1 MIADIDKAMR
11 EFLYKEIPLRKNEVE
26 ISFDQPKRE
35 WSARLTKPTI
45 NMYLFDLKENVDLRG
60 SEQWSRQDLENGLVE
75 LRRNPVRVDLEYLIT
90 AWTKEVVDEHQLLSN
105 VLLVLLRTPILS
117 DEYLPEQLKNPTVP
131 IRLDAVQSDVLANP
145 STLWNTL
152 DNVFKPGIRLK
163 VTLSIDPYQPLL
175 VPAVSTSEIN
185 FKQNPSTETSETQKE
200 GAFESKA
207 YFAVRGK
214 IQSQKYSLS
223 TLSLTLAESGKSIH
237 LTESGEFALTR
248 LGEGEYH
255 LEVSANG
262 RLLKRQ
268 KIVVPSVV
276 YDFEL

>member
-1 MIADIDKAMR
+1 M
-11 EFLYKEIPLRKNEVE
+11 
-26 ISFDQPKRE
+26 
-35 WSARLTKPTI
+35 
-45 NMYLFDLKENVDLRG
+45 
-60 SEQWSRQDLENGLVE
+60 
-75 LRRNPVRVDLEYLIT
+75 
-90 AWTKEVVDEHQLLSN
+90 
-105 VLLVLLRTPILS
+105 
-117 DEYLPEQLKNPTVP
+117 VP

-163 VTLSIDPYQPLL
+163 VTLSIDPYRPLL
-175 VPAVSTSEIN
+175 VPAVSTTEIN
-185 FKQNPSTETSETQKE
+185 FKQNPSPETSENQKE
-200 GAFESKA
+200 GPFESKA

-214 IQSQKYSLS
+214 IQSQKYSLP
-223 TLSLTLAESGKSIH
+223 TLSLILAESGKTIH

-248 LGEGEYH
+248 LDEGEYH

-268 KIVVPSVV
+268 KIVVPSAV

>member
-45 NMYLFDLKENVDLRG
+45 NLYLFDLKENLDLRG
-60 SEQWSRQDLENGLVE
+60 SEQWVRKDLENGLVE

-105 VLLVLLRTPILS
+105 VLVLLLRTPILS
-117 DEYLPEQLKNPTVP
+117 DDFLPDHLKNPNVP
-131 IRLDAVQSDVLANP
+131 IRLDVAQTDVLANP

-163 VTLSIDPYQPLL
+163 VTLCIDPYQPLL
-175 VPAVSTSEIN
+175 VPAVSTTEIS
-185 FKQNPSTETSETQKE
+185 FKQNPSPEKSETQKE

-214 IQSQKYSLS
+214 IQSQKYSLP
-223 TLSLTLAESGKSIH
+223 TLSLILAESGKTIH

-248 LGEGEYH
+248 LDEGEYH

-268 KIVVPSVV
+268 KIVVPSAV

>member
-45 NMYLFDLKENVDLRG
+45 NLYLFDLKENLDLRG
-60 SEQWSRQDLENGLVE
+60 SEQWARKDLENGLVE
-75 LRRNPVRVDLEYLIT
+75 LRRNPVRMDLEYLIT

-105 VLLVLLRTPILS
+105 VLVLLLRTPILS
-117 DEYLPEQLKNPTVP
+117 DDFLPDHLKNPSVP
-131 IRLDAVQSDVLANP
+131 IRLEAVQSDVLANP

-175 VPAVSTSEIN
+175 VPAVSTTEIS
-185 FKQNPSTETSETQKE
+185 FKQNPSPETSETQKE
-200 GAFESKA
+200 GPFESKA

-223 TLSLTLAESGKSIH
+223 ALSLTLAESGKSIQ

>member
-45 NMYLFDLKENVDLRG
+45 NMYLFDLKENLDLRG
-60 SEQWSRQDLENGLVE
+60 SEQWARKDLENGLVE

-105 VLLVLLRTPILS
+105 VLVLLLRTPILS
-117 DEYLPEQLKNPTVP
+117 DDFLPDHLKNPTLP
-131 IRLDAVQSDVLANP
+131 IRLEAVQSDVLANP

-175 VPAVSTSEIN
+175 VPAVSTAEIS
-185 FKQNPSTETSETQKE
+185 FKQNPSPETGENQKE
-200 GAFESKA
+200 GPFESKA
-207 YFAVRGK
+207 YFEVRGK

-223 TLSLTLAESGKSIH
+223 TLNLTLAESGKSIQ

>member
-1 MIADIDKAMR
+1 MIADIDKALR
-11 EFLYKEIPLRKNEVE
+11 EFLYKDIPLRKNEVE

-45 NMYLFDLKENVDLRG
+45 NLYLFDLKENVDLRG
-60 SEQWSRQDLENGLVE
+60 SEQWARKDLENGLVE

-105 VLLVLLRTPILS
+105 VLVLLLRTPILS
-117 DEYLPEQLKNPTVP
+117 DDFMPDHLKNPSVP
-131 IRLDAVQSDVLANP
+131 IRLEAVQSDVLANP

-163 VTLSIDPYQPLL
+163 VTLSIDPYQPLV
-175 VPAVSTSEIN
+175 VPAVSTTEIS
-185 FKQNPSTETSETQKE
+185 FKQNQSPELSETQKE
-200 GAFESKA
+200 GPFESKA

-223 TLSLTLAESGKSIH
+223 ALSLILAESGKSIN